1 MKGILVEVKREM
13 ERKIIQ
19 LSNGVK
25 IPIIGFGTYKL
36 QNEND
41 EACNIVKEAINAGY
55 RSIDTASFY
64 NNEEGVGK
72 GIREFG
78 LPREE
83 LFVTTKVW
91 VNDEGYENTTKAF
104 NKSLEKLGLDY
115 IDLYLVHW
123 PTENIKETW
132 RAIENLYR
140 EKKVRAIGV
149 CNCTVKQLEEIIGFS
164 EINPMVNQVEI
175 HPNRS
180 EKELL
185 KVCKRHNIVVQAW
198 SPIMRG
204 QLSSNSIIKNLAQK
218 YDKSEAQIIL
228 RWHLQNN
235 VIAIPKT
242 SHPKR
247 IKENIDIFDFEI
259 EKEDMEN
266 IDSINKDERMKP
278 QKYENL
284 YNIV

>member
-1 MKGILVEVKREM
+1 MQNRIRE
-13 ERKIIQ
+13 

-25 IPIIGFGTYKL
+25 IPIVGFGTYKL

-41 EACNIVKEAINAGY
+41 EASSIVKEAINLGY

-72 GIREFG
+72 GIKESG
-78 LPREE
+78 IPREE

-91 VNDEGYENTTKAF
+91 IDDDKYEDTIKAF
-104 NKSLEKLGLDY
+104 NKSLHKLGLEY
-115 IDLYLVHW
+115 IDLYLIHW

-132 RAIENLYR
+132 RAIEDLYK

-185 KVCKRHNIVVQAW
+185 RVCKRHNIVVQAW

-204 QLSSNSIIKNLAQK
+204 QLFSNSIIKNLATK
-218 YDKSEAQIIL
+218 YNKSEAQIIL

-242 SHPKR
+242 NKPNR
-247 IKENIDIFDFEI
+247 IKENIDIFDFTI
-259 EKEDMEN
+259 SQDDMEM
-266 IDSINKDERMKP
+266 IDSINKNERMKP
-278 QKYENL
+278 QEYENL
-284 YNIV
+284 YIVE

>member
-1 MKGILVEVKREM
+1 MQNRIRE
-13 ERKIIQ
+13 

-25 IPIIGFGTYKL
+25 IPIVGFGTYKL
-36 QNEND
+36 QNENN
-41 EACNIVKEAINAGY
+41 EASSIVKEAINLGY
-55 RSIDTASFY
+55 RSIDTAAFY

-72 GIREFG
+72 GIKESG
-78 LPREE
+78 MPREE

-91 VNDEGYENTTKAF
+91 IDDDKYEDTIKAF
-104 NKSLEKLGLDY
+104 NKSLHKLGLDY
-115 IDLYLVHW
+115 IDLYLIHW

-132 RAIENLYR
+132 RAIEDLYK

-185 KVCKRHNIVVQAW
+185 RVCKRHNIVVQAW

-204 QLSSNSIIKNLAQK
+204 QLLSNSIIKNLAKK
-218 YDKSEAQIIL
+218 YNKSEAQIIL

-242 SHPKR
+242 NKPNR
-247 IKENIDIFDFEI
+247 IKENIDIFDFTI
-259 EKEDMEN
+259 SQDDMEM
-266 IDSINKDERMKP
+266 IDSINKNERMKP
-278 QKYENL
+278 QEYENL
-284 YNIV
+284 YIVE

>member
-1 MKGILVEVKREM
+1 MD
-13 ERKIIQ
+13 RKIRQ

-72 GIREFG
+72 GIRESG
-78 LPREE
+78 VPREE

-91 VNDEGYENTTKAF
+91 IDDDGYENTIKAF
-104 NKSLEKLGLDY
+104 NKSLKKLGLDY

-132 RAIENLYR
+132 RAIEDLYK

-149 CNCTVKQLEEIIGFS
+149 CNCTVNQLEEIIGFS
-164 EINPMVNQVEI
+164 VINPMVNQVEI
-175 HPNRS
+175 HPNHS
-180 EKELL
+180 DKELL

-204 QLSSNSIIKNLAQK
+204 QLSSNSIVKNLAQK
-218 YDKSEAQIIL
+218 YNKSEAQIIL

-242 SHPKR
+242 SKVNR
-247 IKENIDIFDFEI
+247 IKENIDIFNFEI
-259 EKEDMEN
+259 EKEDMEK
-266 IDSINKDERMKP
+266 IDSINKNERIRP

-284 YNIV
+284 YDIV

>member
-1 MKGILVEVKREM
+1 MENKIRE
-13 ERKIIQ
+13 

-25 IPIIGFGTYKL
+25 IPTIGFGTYKL
-36 QNEND
+36 QNENN
-41 EACNIVKEAINAGY
+41 EAANIVKEAINAGY

-72 GIREFG
+72 GIKESG
-78 LPREE
+78 VAREE
-83 LFVTTKVW
+83 LFITTKVW
-91 VNDEGYENTTKAF
+91 IDDDKYEDTIKSF
-104 NKSLEKLGLDY
+104 NSSLNKLGLDY

-132 RAIENLYR
+132 KAIEDLYKD
-140 EKKVRAIGV
+140 KKVKAIGV

-185 KVCKRHNIVVQAW
+185 RVCKRHNIVVQAW

-204 QLSSNSIIKNLAQK
+204 QLSSNPIIKDLAKQ
-218 YDKSEAQIIL
+218 YNKSEAQIIL

-242 SHPKR
+242 NKVNR
-247 IKENIDIFDFEI
+247 IKENIDIFDFTI
-259 EKEDMEN
+259 SKDDMEK
-266 IDSINKDERMKP
+266 IDSLNKNERMKP
-278 QKYENL
+278 QEYENL
-284 YNIV
+284 YKVE

>member
-1 MKGILVEVKREM
+1 M

-72 GIREFG
+72 GIRESG

>member
-1 MKGILVEVKREM
+1 M
-13 ERKIIQ
+13 ERRIRQ
-19 LSNGVK
+19 LSNGVE

-41 EACNIVKEAINAGY
+41 EACNIIKEAINLGY
-55 RSIDTASFY
+55 TCIDTASFY

-72 GIREFG
+72 GIREAG
-78 LPREE
+78 IPREE

-91 VNDEGYENTTKAF
+91 IDDDGYENTINAF
-104 NKSLEKLGLDY
+104 NKSLDKLGLEY

-132 RAIENLYR
+132 RAMEYLYK

-149 CNCTVKQLEEIIGFS
+149 CNFTVKQLEEIIGFS

-175 HPNRS
+175 HPKRS

-204 QLSSNSIIKNLAQK
+204 QLSSNNIIKQLSQK
-218 YDKSEAQIIL
+218 YNKSEAQIIL

-242 SHPKR
+242 SKLNR
-247 IKENIDIFDFEI
+247 IKENIDIFDFHI
-259 EKEDMEN
+259 EKEDMDE
-266 IDSINKDERMKP
+266 IDSINKNERMKP

-284 YNIV
+284 YKVV

>member
-1 MKGILVEVKREM
+1 MQNRIR
-13 ERKIIQ
+13 Q
-19 LSNGVK
+19 LSNGVE
-25 IPIIGFGTYKL
+25 IPVVGFGTYKL
-36 QNEND
+36 ENEND
-41 EACNIVKEAINAGY
+41 EACNIVKEAINLGY
-55 RSIDTASFY
+55 RSIDTAAFY

-72 GIREFG
+72 GIKESG
-78 LPREE
+78 IPREE

-91 VNDEGYENTTKAF
+91 IDDDKYEDTIKAF
-104 NKSLEKLGLDY
+104 NKSLHKLGLDY
-115 IDLYLVHW
+115 IDLYLIHW

-132 RAIENLYR
+132 RAIEDLYK

-185 KVCKRHNIVVQAW
+185 RVCKRHNIVVQAW

-204 QLSSNSIIKNLAQK
+204 QLLSNSIIKNLAKK
-218 YDKSEAQIIL
+218 YNKSEAQIIL

-242 SHPKR
+242 SNPNR
-247 IKENIDIFDFEI
+247 IKENIDIFDFI
-259 EKEDMEN
+259 ISQDDMEM
-266 IDSINKDERMKP
+266 IDSINKNERMKP
-278 QKYENL
+278 QEYENL
-284 YNIV
+284 YIVE

>member
-1 MKGILVEVKREM
+1 M
-13 ERKIIQ
+13 ERRIRQ
-19 LSNGVK
+19 LSNGVE

-41 EACNIVKEAINAGY
+41 EACNIIKEAINLGY
-55 RSIDTASFY
+55 TCIDTASFY

-72 GIREFG
+72 GIREAG
-78 LPREE
+78 IPREE

-91 VNDEGYENTTKAF
+91 IDDDGYENTINAF
-104 NKSLEKLGLDY
+104 NKSLDKLGLEY

-132 RAIENLYR
+132 RAMEYLYK

-149 CNCTVKQLEEIIGFS
+149 CNFTVKQLEEIIGFS

-175 HPNRS
+175 HPKRS

-204 QLSSNSIIKNLAQK
+204 QLSSNNIIKQLSQK
-218 YDKSEAQIIL
+218 YNKSEAQIIL

-242 SHPKR
+242 SKLNR
-247 IKENIDIFDFEI
+247 IKENIDIFDFHI
-259 EKEDMEN
+259 EKEDMDK
-266 IDSINKDERMKP
+266 IDSINKNERMKP

-284 YNIV
+284 YKVV

>member
-1 MKGILVEVKREM
+1 MQNRIRE
-13 ERKIIQ
+13 

-25 IPIIGFGTYKL
+25 IPIVGFGTYKL

-41 EACNIVKEAINAGY
+41 EASSIVKEAINLGY

-72 GIREFG
+72 GIKESG
-78 LPREE
+78 IPREE

-91 VNDEGYENTTKAF
+91 IDDDKYEDTIKAF
-104 NKSLEKLGLDY
+104 NKSLHKLGLDY
-115 IDLYLVHW
+115 LDLYLIHW

-132 RAIENLYR
+132 RAIEDLYK

-185 KVCKRHNIVVQAW
+185 RVCKRHNIVVQAW

-204 QLSSNSIIKNLAQK
+204 QLLSNSIIKNLAKK
-218 YDKSEAQIIL
+218 YNKSEAQIIL

-242 SHPKR
+242 NKSNR
-247 IKENIDIFDFEI
+247 IKENIDIFDFTI
-259 EKEDMEN
+259 SQDDMEM
-266 IDSINKDERMKP
+266 IDSINKNERMKP
-278 QKYENL
+278 QEYENL
-284 YNIV
+284 YIVE

>member
-1 MKGILVEVKREM
+1 M
-13 ERKIIQ
+13 ERRMRK
-19 LSNGVK
+19 LCNGVE
-25 IPIIGFGTYKL
+25 IPVVGFGTYKL
-36 QNEND
+36 NNKND
-41 EACNIVKEAINAGY
+41 EACNIVKEAIKSGY

-64 NNEEGVGK
+64 HNEEGVGK
-72 GIREFG
+72 GIIESNVS
-78 LPREE
+78 REE

-91 VNDEGYENTTKAF
+91 IDDDGYENIIKSF

-123 PTENIKETW
+123 TTENIKETW
-132 RAIENLYR
+132 RAIEDLYK
-140 EKKVRAIGV
+140 EKKVRSIGV

-175 HPNRS
+175 HLNRT

-204 QLSSNSIIKNLAQK
+204 QLLSNSIIRNLAQK
-218 YDKSEAQIIL
+218 YNKSEAQIIL

-242 SHPKR
+242 SKTNR

-259 EKEDMEN
+259 EKHDMER
-266 IDSINKDERMKP
+266 IDLIDTDGRMKP

-284 YNIV
+284 YKIV

>member
-1 MKGILVEVKREM
+1 MQNRIRE
-13 ERKIIQ
+13 

-25 IPIIGFGTYKL
+25 IPIVGFGTYKL

-41 EACNIVKEAINAGY
+41 EASSIVKEAINLGY

-72 GIREFG
+72 GIKESG
-78 LPREE
+78 IPREE

-91 VNDEGYENTTKAF
+91 IDDDKYEDTIKAF
-104 NKSLEKLGLDY
+104 NKSLHKLGLDY
-115 IDLYLVHW
+115 IDLYLIHW

-132 RAIENLYR
+132 RAIEDLYK

-185 KVCKRHNIVVQAW
+185 RVCKRHNIVVQAW

-204 QLSSNSIIKNLAQK
+204 QLLSNSIIKNLAKK
-218 YDKSEAQIIL
+218 YNKSEAQIIL

-242 SHPKR
+242 NKSNR
-247 IKENIDIFDFEI
+247 IKENIDIFDFTI
-259 EKEDMEN
+259 SQDDMEK
-266 IDSINKDERMKP
+266 IDSINKNERMKP
-278 QKYENL
+278 QEYENL
-284 YNIV
+284 YIVE

>member
-1 MKGILVEVKREM
+1 MQNRIRE
-13 ERKIIQ
+13 

-25 IPIIGFGTYKL
+25 IPIVGFGTYKL

-41 EACNIVKEAINAGY
+41 EASSIVKEAIKSGY
-55 RSIDTASFY
+55 RNIDTASFY

-72 GIREFG
+72 GIKESG
-78 LPREE
+78 VAREE

-91 VNDEGYENTTKAF
+91 IDDDKYEDTIKAF
-104 NKSLEKLGLDY
+104 NKSLHKLGLDY

-132 RAIENLYR
+132 RAIEDLYKA
-140 EKKVRAIGV
+140 KKVRAIGV

-185 KVCKRHNIVVQAW
+185 TVCKRHNIVVQAW

-204 QLSSNSIIKNLAQK
+204 QLLSNSIIKNLASK
-218 YDKSEAQIIL
+218 YNKTEAQIIL

-242 SHPKR
+242 KSLNR
-247 IKENIDIFDFEI
+247 IKENINIFDFTI
-259 EKEDMEN
+259 SKEDMEK
-266 IDSINKDERMKP
+266 IDSLNKDERMKP
-278 QKYENL
+278 QEYENL
-284 YNIV
+284 YIVE

>member
-13 ERKIIQ
+13 ERKIRQ

-72 GIREFG
+72 GIRESG
-78 LPREE
+78 VPREE

-91 VNDEGYENTTKAF
+91 IDDDGYENTIKAF

>member
-1 MKGILVEVKREM
+1 MENKIRE
-13 ERKIIQ
+13 

-25 IPIIGFGTYKL
+25 IPTIGFGTYKL

-41 EACNIVKEAINAGY
+41 EAANIVKEAINAGY
-55 RSIDTASFY
+55 RNIDTASFY
-64 NNEEGVGK
+64 DNEEGVGK
-72 GIREFG
+72 GIKESG
-78 LPREE
+78 VAREE
-83 LFVTTKVW
+83 LFITTKVW
-91 VNDEGYENTTKAF
+91 IDDDKYEDTIKSF
-104 NKSLEKLGLDY
+104 NSSLNKLGLDY

-132 RAIENLYR
+132 KAIEDLYKD
-140 EKKVRAIGV
+140 KKVKAIGV

-164 EINPMVNQVEI
+164 EINPMINQVEI

-185 KVCKRHNIVVQAW
+185 RVCKRHNIVVQAW

-204 QLSSNSIIKNLAQK
+204 QLSSNPIIKDLAKQ
-218 YDKSEAQIIL
+218 YNKSEAQIIL

-242 SHPKR
+242 NKLSR
-247 IKENIDIFDFEI
+247 IKENMDIFDFTI
-259 EKEDMEN
+259 SKDDMEK
-266 IDSINKDERMKP
+266 IDSLNKNERMKP
-278 QKYENL
+278 QEYENL
-284 YNIV
+284 YKVE

>member
-1 MKGILVEVKREM
+1 MQKRV
-13 ERKIIQ
+13 RQ

-25 IPIIGFGTYKL
+25 IPIVGFGTYKL
-36 QNEND
+36 QNENN
-41 EACNIVKEAINAGY
+41 EACNIVKEAISLGY

-72 GIREFG
+72 GIKESG
-78 LPREE
+78 VPREE
-83 LFVTTKVW
+83 LFITTKVW
-91 VNDEGYENTTKAF
+91 IDDDRYEDTIKAF
-104 NKSLEKLGLDY
+104 NKSLHKLGLDY

-132 RAIENLYR
+132 RAIEDLYK

-149 CNCTVKQLEEIIGFS
+149 CNCTVKQLEDIIGFS

-180 EKELL
+180 EKDLL
-185 KVCKRHNIVVQAW
+185 RVCKRHNIEVQAW

-204 QLSSNSIIKNLAQK
+204 QLASNSIIKNLAKK
-218 YDKSEAQIIL
+218 YNKSEAQIIL

-242 SHPKR
+242 NKPNR
-247 IKENIDIFDFEI
+247 IKENINIFDFTI
-259 EKEDMEN
+259 SKEDMEK
-266 IDSINKDERMKP
+266 IDSINKNERMKP
-278 QKYENL
+278 QEYENL
-284 YNIV
+284 YRVE

>member
-1 MKGILVEVKREM
+1 M
-13 ERKIIQ
+13 ERKIRQ
-19 LSNGVK
+19 LSNGIE
-25 IPIIGFGTYKL
+25 IPIVGFGTYKL
-36 QNEND
+36 CNEDD
-41 EACNIVKEAINAGY
+41 EACNIVKEAINLGY

-72 GIREFG
+72 GIRESG
-78 LPREE
+78 VPREE

-91 VNDEGYENTTKAF
+91 IDDDGYENTKKAF
-104 NKSLEKLGLDY
+104 EKSLEKLGLDY

-123 PTENIKETW
+123 PTKKIKETW
-132 RAIENLYR
+132 RAIEDLYK

-164 EINPMVNQVEI
+164 QINPMINQVEI

-204 QLSSNSIIKNLAQK
+204 RLLTNDIIKNLSQK
-218 YDKSEAQIIL
+218 YNKSEAQIIL

-242 SHPKR
+242 SNPNR
-247 IKENIDIFDFEI
+247 IKENIDIFDFNI
-259 EKEDMEN
+259 ETEDMN
-266 IDSINKDERMKP
+266 KIDSINKNERMKP
-278 QKYENL
+278 QQYEAL
-284 YNIV
+284 YEVI

>member
-1 MKGILVEVKREM
+1 M
-13 ERKIIQ
+13 ERRIRK

-25 IPIIGFGTYKL
+25 IPIVGFGTYKL

-41 EACNIVKEAINAGY
+41 ESCNLVKEAINAGY

-72 GIREFG
+72 GIRESG
-78 LPREE
+78 IPREE
-83 LFVTTKVW
+83 LFVTTKLW
-91 VNDEGYENTTKAF
+91 IDDDGYKNTIKAF

-115 IDLYLVHW
+115 IDLYLLYL

-132 RAIENLYR
+132 RAIEDLYK
-140 EKKVRAIGV
+140 EKKVRSIGV
-149 CNCTVKQLEEIIGFS
+149 CNCTAKQLEEIIGFS

-175 HPNRS
+175 HPNRP
-180 EKELL
+180 EKEIL
-185 KVCKRHNIVVQAW
+185 KACKRHNIVVQAW
-198 SPIMRG
+198 GSMMRG
-204 QLSSNSIIKNLAQK
+204 ELLSNPIIKNLAQK
-218 YDKSEAQIIL
+218 YNKKEAQILL

-235 VIAIPKT
+235 VIAIQKT
-242 SHPKR
+242 SKSNR

-259 EKEDMEN
+259 EKEDMER
-266 IDSINKDERMKP
+266 IDLINKGKRVKP

-284 YNIV
+284 YKIV

>member
-1 MKGILVEVKREM
+1 
-13 ERKIIQ
+13 
-19 LSNGVK
+19 
-25 IPIIGFGTYKL
+25 
-36 QNEND
+36 
-41 EACNIVKEAINAGY
+41 
-55 RSIDTASFY
+55 
-64 NNEEGVGK
+64 
-72 GIREFG
+72 
-78 LPREE
+78 
-83 LFVTTKVW
+83 
-91 VNDEGYENTTKAF
+91 
-104 NKSLEKLGLDY
+104 
-115 IDLYLVHW
+115 
-123 PTENIKETW
+123 
-132 RAIENLYR
+132 
-140 EKKVRAIGV
+140 
-149 CNCTVKQLEEIIGFS
+149 
-164 EINPMVNQVEI
+164 
-175 HPNRS
+175 
-180 EKELL
+180 
-185 KVCKRHNIVVQAW
+185 
-198 SPIMRG
+198 MRG

>member
-1 MKGILVEVKREM
+1 MMKDM
-13 ERKIIQ
+13 KIQ
-19 LSNGVK
+19 
-25 IPIIGFGTYKL
+25 
-36 QNEND
+36 Q
-41 EACNIVKEAINAGY
+41 
-55 RSIDTASFY
+55 
-64 NNEEGVGK
+64 
-72 GIREFG
+72 
-78 LPREE
+78 
-83 LFVTTKVW
+83 
-91 VNDEGYENTTKAF
+91 KAF

>member
-1 MKGILVEVKREM
+1 M
-13 ERKIIQ
+13 ERRIRK

-25 IPIIGFGTYKL
+25 IPIVGFGTYKL

-41 EACNIVKEAINAGY
+41 ESCNLVKEAINAGY

-72 GIREFG
+72 GIRESG
-78 LPREE
+78 IPREE
-83 LFVTTKVW
+83 LFVTTKLW
-91 VNDEGYENTTKAF
+91 IDDDGYKNTIKAF

-115 IDLYLVHW
+115 IDLYLLYL

-132 RAIENLYR
+132 RAIEDLYK
-140 EKKVRAIGV
+140 EKKVRSIGV
-149 CNCTVKQLEEIIGFS
+149 CNCTAKQLEEIIGFS

-175 HPNRS
+175 HPNRP
-180 EKELL
+180 EKEIL
-185 KVCKRHNIVVQAW
+185 KACKRHNIVVQAW
-198 SPIMRG
+198 GPMMRG
-204 QLSSNSIIKNLAQK
+204 QLLSNPIIKNLAQK
-218 YDKSEAQIIL
+218 YNKKEAQILL

-235 VIAIPKT
+235 VIAIQKT
-242 SHPKR
+242 SKSNR

-259 EKEDMEN
+259 EKEDMER
-266 IDSINKDERMKP
+266 IDLINKGKRVKP

-284 YNIV
+284 YKIV

>member
-1 MKGILVEVKREM
+1 M

-41 EACNIVKEAINAGY
+41 EACNIVEEAINAGY

-72 GIREFG
+72 GIRESG

>member
-1 MKGILVEVKREM
+1 MKDTLAEVKKM
-13 ERKIIQ
+13 ERRIRQ
-19 LSNGVK
+19 LSNGVE

-41 EACNIVKEAINAGY
+41 EACNIIKEAINLGY
-55 RSIDTASFY
+55 TCIDTASFY

-72 GIREFG
+72 GIREAG
-78 LPREE
+78 IPREE

-91 VNDEGYENTTKAF
+91 IDDDGYENTINAF
-104 NKSLEKLGLDY
+104 NKSLDKLGLEY

-123 PTENIKETW
+123 PTANIKETW
-132 RAIENLYR
+132 RAMEYLYK

-149 CNCTVKQLEEIIGFS
+149 CNFTVKQLEEIIGFS

-175 HPNRS
+175 HPKRS

-204 QLSSNSIIKNLAQK
+204 QLSSNNIIKQLSQK
-218 YDKSEAQIIL
+218 YNKSEAQIIL

-242 SHPKR
+242 SKLNR
-247 IKENIDIFDFEI
+247 IKENIDIFDFHI
-259 EKEDMEN
+259 EKEDMDE
-266 IDSINKDERMKP
+266 IDSINKNERMKP

-284 YNIV
+284 YKVV

>member
-1 MKGILVEVKREM
+1 M
-13 ERKIIQ
+13 ERKIRQ

-72 GIREFG
+72 GIRESG
-78 LPREE
+78 VAREE
-83 LFVTTKVW
+83 LFVTTKGW
-91 VNDEGYENTTKAF
+91 IDDDGYENIIKAF

-123 PTENIKETW
+123 PTENIEETW
-132 RAIENLYR
+132 RAIEDLYK
-140 EKKVRAIGV
+140 EKKVRAIGI
-149 CNCTVKQLEEIIGFS
+149 CNCTVKKLEEIIGFS
-164 EINPMVNQVEI
+164 VINPMVNQVEI
-175 HPNRS
+175 HPNHS
-180 EKELL
+180 QKELL
-185 KVCKRHNIVVQAW
+185 KVCKRHNIAVQAW

-204 QLSSNSIIKNLAQK
+204 QLLSNFIIKNLAQK
-218 YDKSEAQIIL
+218 YNKSEAQIIL

-235 VIAIPKT
+235 TIAMPKT
-242 SHPKR
+242 SNPRR

-259 EKEDMEN
+259 EKEDMGK
-266 IDSINKDERMKP
+266 IDSINKNERMRP
-278 QKYENL
+278 QRYENL